1 MLFRSERVMGYKEV
15 WVDDDLEDFSDDDL
29 IAEIEERGFLVY
41 EKTDV
46 PIFKLRQAYLLE
58 SPENFRKFVEKFLD
72 ENGMP
77 V

>member
-1 MLFRSERVMGYKEV
+1 MGYREV
-15 WVDDDLEDFSDDDL
+15 WVEDPDLEDFDDQDL
-29 IAEIEERGFLVY
+29 IDELSDRGYVIYGGETEVAL
-41 EKTDV
+41 
-46 PIFKLRQAYLLE
+46 FKLRQAYLLD

>member
-1 MLFRSERVMGYKEV
+1 MGYKEV
-15 WVDDDLEDFSDDDL
+15 WVDDDLDDFDDDEL
-29 IAEIEERGFLVY
+29 IQELEDRGYTVAE
-41 EKTDV
+41 TDV
-46 PIFKLRQAYLLE
+46 PLFKLRQAYLLE